1 MPSAAPVTDGPA
13 SFNTDAWSTGDYV
26 RDYSETD
33 IRVVE
38 AILVARHRD
47 ALRGPVLELGCG
59 AGRLT
64 RVLAALSDEVRAI
77 DVSKRMVAACRRN
90 VPAAHVDVGDLRD
103 LSGLASAST
112 GAVVGSANV
121 LDILG
126 DAERTAA
133 LTEIQRILRPDG
145 LLLFSTHNRAH
156 LALMR
161 RPTRLLDPLS
171 GPFPRSLARAVWNA
185 RRLPMRVGN
194 RRRTRLYERSEPGY
208 AIVNDGAHDNRLVMY
223 YIGRDAQQR
232 QLADAGLELVD
243 CLDIE
248 GHEVP
253 AGQDAP
259 TSSALHYAARRTG

>member
-1 MPSAAPVTDGPA
+1 MTDGA
-13 SFNTDAWSTGDYV
+13 GTFNTDAWSTGDYV
-26 RDYSETD
+26 REYSETD
-33 IRVVE
+33 IKPEE
-38 AILVARHRD
+38 AILVARHRE
-47 ALRGPVLELGCG
+47 ALSGPVLDLGCG

-64 RVLAALSDEVRAI
+64 RVLTALSDEVHAI
-77 DVSKRMVAACRRN
+77 DVSERMVAACRRN
-90 VPAAHVDVGDLRD
+90 VPTARVDVGDLRD
-103 LSGLASAST
+103 LAGIPSASA
-112 GAVVGSANV
+112 GAVVGSNNI

-133 LTEIQRILRPDG
+133 LTEIHRILRPDG

-156 LALMR
+156 LPLMR
-161 RPTRLLDPLS
+161 RPTRLIDPLS
-171 GPFPRSLARAVWNA
+171 KPSPRSLARAAWNA
-185 RRLPMRVGN
+185 RRLRARVAN
-194 RRRTRLYERSEPGY
+194 RRRTRRYERYEPGY
-208 AIVNDGAHDNRLVMY
+208 AIVNDGVHDNRLVMY

-248 GHEVP
+248 GREVP